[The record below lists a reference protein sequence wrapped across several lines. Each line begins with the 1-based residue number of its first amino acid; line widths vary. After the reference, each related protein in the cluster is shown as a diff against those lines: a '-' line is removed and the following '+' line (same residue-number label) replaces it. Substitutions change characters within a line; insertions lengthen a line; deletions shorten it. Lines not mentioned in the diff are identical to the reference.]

1 MALSDQHRLFVESY
15 DGDELY
21 AMRVA
26 GYTGTDHSLKE
37 KAKKL
42 LANPSIVAAI
52 KDRSKY
58 IATTHKV
65 IADRE
70 ERQSLWTAIMRNEDP
85 YHKEE
90 KDSNGVPIPES
101 NIPLPVRLKASEL
114 LGKSEADFIEKLDI
128 NSNVTITDIIA
139 QSYSIE
145 DDIDTI
151 EAQYRLLRER
161 KQNPLIEDAIA
172 NDEPS
177 TESSLEDFI

>member
-1 MALSDQHRLFVESY
+1 MALTPQHRLFVESY
-15 DGDELY
+15 DGDEVT
-21 AMRVA
+21 AMRIA
-26 GYTGTDHSLKE
+26 GYTGTDGYLKD

-42 LANPSIVAAI
+42 LANPTVVEAI
-52 KDRSKY
+52 KERSKY
-58 IATTHKV
+58 IASTHKA

-85 YHKEE
+85 HRKEE

-114 LGKSEADFIEKLDI
+114 LGKSEADFIEKIDM

-139 QSYSIE
+139 QSYTSEE
-145 DDIDTI
+145 DLDTI
-151 EAQYRLLRER
+151 EAQYKLLKER
-161 KQNPLIEDAIA
+161 KQIPNIEDAIA
-172 NDEPS
+172 NDEPT